1 MTHLTPNKITFLS
14 DIDRSYRV
22 NKSEKYFYYPLGNVS
37 EDRISDFLGKMEN
50 SQAYLI
56 FPFLSTT
63 GNPND
68 TYLRLSNQILVNKY
82 SNVRLLSK
90 FLGLESDFYV
100 EDGVNHCVYLK
111 IKRVYITM
119 F

>member
-1 MTHLTPNKITFLS
+1 MTNLTQNKITFLS

-56 FPFLSTT
+56 FPFLSITE
-63 GNPND
+63 NPND
-68 TYLRLSNQILVNKY
+68 TYLRLSNQILINNY
-82 SNVRLLSK
+82 SKIRLLSN
-90 FLGLESDFYV
+90 FLKKHCIKSTFY
-100 EDGVNHCVYLK
+100 
-111 IKRVYITM
+111 IKYHSIPYI
-119 F
+119 